1 MAAPVRIRLLE
12 ADADAVD
19 SRVDSLASSIEKVG
33 ADMSARLGKI
43 QWAIISL
50 LISIITGIAVF
61 IITLGAG
68 GHL

>member
-1 MAAPVRIRLLE
+1 MATPVRIRLLE

-19 SRVDSLASSIEKVG
+19 ARVDALAETIEKVG
-33 ADMSARLGKI
+33 ADMTARLGKI

-50 LISIITGIAVF
+50 LISIITGIVVF
-61 IITLGAG
+61 VVTLGAG